1 MLVGSKRGIKMNSS
15 SVTSAWNALFSSLAF
30 AEKAAAN
37 ECLKV
42 AKRFRDDGLND
53 LADEYDGLAV
63 EENRHHDLALSVA
76 REIVPLTERASL
88 IYAGGFFSKNG
99 SVLERLMSV
108 HFVFEPSALAFLG
121 YISRHSHDLFEDR
134 QWADQI
140 TKAFNQILR
149 DEVHHVQDGGLMI
162 KRFWSTATDKEKEVA
177 LKTMR
182 RHRAFLKAG
191 LLSFFSQVEI
201 KKEVVFKMLERFDF
215 YYEKSVKGVFDAEPA
230 KAAS

>member
-1 MLVGSKRGIKMNSS
+1 MNSK
-15 SVTSAWNALFSSLAF
+15 SVSHSWNALFSSLAF

-37 ECLKV
+37 ECLKI
-42 AKRFRDDGLND
+42 AKRFREDGLND
-53 LADEYDGLAV
+53 LADEYEGLAD
-63 EENRHHDLALSVA
+63 EENQHHNLALSVA
-76 REIVPLTERASL
+76 RKIVPLTERAGTV
-88 IYAGGFFSKNG
+88 YDGGFFSRDG

-121 YISRHSHDLFEDR
+121 YISRHSRDLFEDR

-149 DEVHHVQDGGLMI
+149 DEVHHVQNGGVVI
-162 KRFWSTATDKEKEVA
+162 KRFWSSATDQEKKVA

-182 RHRAFLKAG
+182 KHRAFLKAG
-191 LLSFFSQVEI
+191 LLSFFSQIEI
-201 KKEVVFKMLERFDF
+201 KKEVVSKMLERFDF
-215 YYEKSVKGVFDAEPA
+215 YYEKSVKGVFDGEPA

>member
-1 MLVGSKRGIKMNSS
+1 MNSNS
-15 SVTSAWNALFSSLAF
+15 ITNAWNALFSSLAF

-42 AKRFRDDGLND
+42 AKRFREDGLND
-53 LADEYDGLAV
+53 LAEEYEGLAV

-76 REIVPLTERASL
+76 REIIPLTERAST
-88 IYAGGFFSKNG
+88 IYDGGFFSQNG

-121 YISRHSHDLFEDR
+121 YISRHSRELFEDR
-134 QWADQI
+134 EWADQI

-149 DEVHHVQDGGLMI
+149 DEVHHVQDGGLVI
-162 KRFWSTATDKEKEVA
+162 KRFWSLATDQEKKVA
-177 LKTMR
+177 IKTMR
-182 RHRAFLKAG
+182 KHRAFLKAG
-191 LLSFFSQVEI
+191 LQSFFSQVEV
-201 KKEVVFKMLERFDF
+201 KKEVVSKMLERFDF
-215 YYEKSVKGVFDAEPA
+215 YYEKTVKGVFDAEPA

>member
-88 IYAGGFFSKNG
+88 I
-99 SVLERLMSV
+99 
-108 HFVFEPSALAFLG
+108 
-121 YISRHSHDLFEDR
+121 
-134 QWADQI
+134 
-140 TKAFNQILR
+140 
-149 DEVHHVQDGGLMI
+149 
-162 KRFWSTATDKEKEVA
+162 
-177 LKTMR
+177 
-182 RHRAFLKAG
+182 
-191 LLSFFSQVEI
+191 
-201 KKEVVFKMLERFDF
+201 
-215 YYEKSVKGVFDAEPA
+215 
-230 KAAS
+230 